1 MLDYDGQWPLEVST
15 FHGSFHNIQQS
26 LFYLLKASL
35 SEALN
40 EVLRVLTHSSEF
52 LICCRALAISAA
64 IEPGGP

>member
-1 MLDYDGQWPLEVST
+1 MLKVFWT
-15 FHGSFHNIQQS
+15 
-26 LFYLLKASL
+26 
-35 SEALN
+35 EALN